1 MTKNVSNC
9 IRLKQFHFILKFLI
23 PIQYVYGCKIRKHN
37 EEFKQQYKHIAMAEL
52 TYINTNKIRN
62 KQFRRIVYI
71 FRTKV
76 TSKKADVPRKS
87 FISSIREKCA

>member
-1 MTKNVSNC
+1 MKKNVSNC

-52 TYINTNKIRN
+52 T
-62 KQFRRIVYI
+62 
-71 FRTKV
+71 
-76 TSKKADVPRKS
+76 
-87 FISSIREKCA
+87 